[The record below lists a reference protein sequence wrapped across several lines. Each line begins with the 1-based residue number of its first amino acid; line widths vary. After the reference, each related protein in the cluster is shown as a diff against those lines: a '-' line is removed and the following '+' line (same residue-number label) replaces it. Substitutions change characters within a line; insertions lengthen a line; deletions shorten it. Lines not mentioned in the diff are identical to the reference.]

1 MHPGP
6 INRGVEIAQDVA
18 DGPGSVILDQVTNGV
33 ASRMAVLFRAS
44 GLDPGALAE
53 GMEEMSGRAAESRE
67 QPPAASPATASEMP
81 KPTPAGGR
89 R

>member
-1 MHPGP
+1 
-6 INRGVEIAQDVA
+6 
-18 DGPGSVILDQVTNGV
+18 VTNGV

-53 GMEEMSGRAAESRE
+53 GMEEMSGRAATESRE
-67 QPPAASPATASEMP
+67 QPPATSSAASPSKP
-81 KPTPAGGR
+81 KPAPAGGR